1 MKVPTMTDLLKAQE
15 LVSKYLPRTPLH
27 FYKRLSSLLGCHVY
41 LKHENHHA
49 LGAFKVRGGINIMSN
64 LTEAERSRGVVTAS
78 TGNHAQSIAYAGALF
93 GVETVVVMPEDSNP
107 TKVKSVEALGGKLV
121 FYGDVFDEAKL
132 HAENLEKEYGYR
144 YIHSANESNL
154 ISGVGT
160 YAIEILEDLPEVDYI
175 FVPLGGGSGAA
186 GTCIAAK
193 GLKPD
198 VRVVA
203 VQSEKAPAAYLSWKG
218 KSVVTSGNATFA
230 EGLATG
236 SGFELTQQ
244 ILWELLD
251 DFVLVSDEDIKEAI
265 VTLIDCAH
273 TIAEGAGA
281 AALAGAVRIKD
292 QIRDKNVVIVI
303 SGGNLSL
310 PQLKDISETI
320 I

>member
-1 MKVPTMTDLLKAQE
+1 MNVPTMTDLLKAQE

-27 FYKRLSSLLGCHVY
+27 YYKRLSTLLGSQVF

-64 LTEAERSRGVVTAS
+64 LTEDERRRGVVTAS
-78 TGNHAQSIAYAGALF
+78 TGNHAQSIAYAGSIF
-93 GVETVVVMPEDSNP
+93 GVETVIVMPEGSNP

-121 FYGDVFDEAKL
+121 FYGGVFDESKL

-144 YIHSANESNL
+144 YIHSANEPSL

-193 GLKPD
+193 GLKPG

-203 VQSEKAPAAYLSWKG
+203 VQSEKAPAAYLSWK
-218 KSVVTSGNATFA
+218 KQSIVTSENATFA

-236 SGFELTQQ
+236 SGFELTQK
-244 ILWELLD
+244 ILWDLLD
-251 DFVLVSDEDIKEAI
+251 EFVLVSDEDIKDAI

-273 TIAEGAGA
+273 TVAEGAGA
-281 AALAGAVRIKD
+281 AALAGAVKLGD
-292 QIRDKNVVIVI
+292 QIRDKNVVIVV

-310 PQLKDISETI
+310 PQLKDIAERIT
-320 I
+320 

>member
-1 MKVPTMTDLLKAQE
+1 MNVPTMVDLLKAQE
-15 LVSKYLPRTPLH
+15 LISKYLPRTPLH
-27 FYKRLSSLLGCHVY
+27 YYKRLSTLLGCRIY

-64 LTEAERSRGVVTAS
+64 LTEDERSRGVVTAS
-78 TGNHAQSIAYAGALF
+78 TGNHAQSIAYAGAIF
-93 GVETVVVMPEDSNP
+93 GVQTVIVMPERSNP

-144 YIHSANESNL
+144 YIHSANEPNL

-186 GTCIAAK
+186 GTCIGAK

-203 VQSEKAPAAYLSWKG
+203 VQSEKAPAAYLSWKEQ
-218 KSVVTSGNATFA
+218 SIVTSENTTFA

-236 SGFELTQQ
+236 SGFDLTQK
-244 ILWELLD
+244 ILWDLLD
-251 DFVLVSDEDIKEAI
+251 EFVLVSDEAIKDAI

-273 TIAEGAGA
+273 TVAEGAGA
-281 AALAGAVRIKD
+281 AALAGAVKLRD
-292 QIRDKNVVIVI
+292 QIRDKNVVIVV

-310 PQLKDISETI
+310 PQLKDIAERIT
-320 I
+320 